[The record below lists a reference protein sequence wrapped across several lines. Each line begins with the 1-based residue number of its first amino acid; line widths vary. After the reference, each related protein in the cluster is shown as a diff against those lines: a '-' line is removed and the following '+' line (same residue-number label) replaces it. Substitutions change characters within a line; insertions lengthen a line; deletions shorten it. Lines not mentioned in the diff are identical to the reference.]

1 VANESASQSGAPC
14 VPAWLK
20 LGYATAT
27 PVIGGVYWRHYGP
40 RNFLWLSDLAL
51 ASTALSVTTENRLL
65 ASMPAVGVLPLE
77 IAWNVDFL
85 SRGRLLGLAGYMFDR
100 RLPLG
105 LRALSLFHVALPP
118 TLLWMMRRFGY
129 DPRALPAQIA
139 LTWAALS
146 ASYALTRPD
155 ENINWVF
162 GPGRKPQRT
171 ISPLLYLGLEMIALP
186 VAVFLPMHILLKR
199 AFPRRQTVHHT
210 RTAWE
215 KSRFRRSSHIKEHDH
230 AARRP

>member
-1 VANESASQSGAPC
+1 MANESRSLSAAHG

-20 LGYATAT
+20 FGYATAT
-27 PVIGGVYWRHYGP
+27 PIVGGVYWRYYGP

-77 IAWNVDFL
+77 LAWNVDFA
-85 SRGRLLGLAGYMFDR
+85 SGGRMLGLAGYMFDR

-129 DPRALPAQIA
+129 DPRALPAQTL
-139 LTWAALS
+139 LTWTALS
-146 ASYALTRPD
+146 ASYALTRPED
-155 ENINWVF
+155 NINWVF

-171 ISPLLYLGLEMIALP
+171 IPPLLYLGLEMIVLP
-186 VAVFLPMHILLKR
+186 VAVILPMHFLLKR
-199 AFPRRQTVHHT
+199 AFPRRGSVQPA
-210 RTAWE
+210 RPARE
-215 KSRFRRSSHIKEHDH
+215 ASGLRKSNPYRG
-230 AARRP
+230 A